1 MTFIEQVAAD
11 IFANYQHQLQN
22 VVVVFPNQRTGLFFR
37 KALHKVAKK
46 TTWMPKMY
54 GITEFMKL
62 HSTFKKIDNISVNAK
77 LYRIFMKYSR
87 RQESFDQFYSW
98 GEMLLEDFN
107 EIDRQ
112 MVNPREIFQLIEN
125 IQSIDQAFSFL
136 TNDQIQAIK
145 SFWESFMPPDFSD
158 EQNNFRE
165 VWQILSDV
173 YFDLQDELL
182 AENLAY
188 EGMYFRQC
196 AESLLQ
202 DKWPFPEDV
211 KVCFIGFNA
220 LTRSEETVFDVFR
233 KRGQARYYWDYDKY
247 YIEDK
252 NQEAGLFIRKYISK
266 YPSSVP
272 PSEQIQ
278 KNTTQIT
285 EIGIPQSIG
294 QTKSVAQ
301 FFQKEY
307 AENAAILLPDQVLL
321 MPLLN
326 TLPSEVEK
334 NVTMGYPVR
343 QSITFALLKN
353 ICEMHRHLKK
363 SPNGEYLLHF
373 KVYKEILKNPHLQS
387 KANTWIEQFIE
398 KCEKNR
404 TYFPYEDDLKDAPSA
419 IQHLFKFST
428 EDDGLVLVEK
438 CISIF
443 SFILEK
449 EELEDVHTKEIW
461 EDEMYRQLLFYVKV
475 ELEKL
480 RESMLQNTIPLQLDT
495 ASKIIRQHIS
505 RLNIPFESDVT
516 QGVQILGFLESRNL
530 DFENVFVL
538 NMNEDMVPTN
548 NYRSSFIPYHLRRG
562 FGLFT
567 SEDQEAQAAYY
578 FYRLLHKAKNLFL
591 LYDTEPGALGGG
603 EKSRFLLQLES
614 ETNYPIKRY
623 QQTQTIQLEEKDNI
637 IIPKTEAILSEIER
651 MSSGEYALSPSA
663 LNVYLDC
670 SLKYYY
676 KHIAKID
683 EKREMSSALDH
694 VEFGNILHHTVE
706 ALYKKNQE
714 RNGRKVVN
722 IEDFDAIEKDLQSCI
737 IEAFRE
743 TFKLKEHQQIHL
755 TGHTLIAYNV
765 VEDYVKRVLEADKLY
780 APFTIEHL
788 EEKITGTI
796 QVDGK
801 KLNLGGFVDRLDM
814 KNGIYRIIDYKT
826 GAFDKKK
833 NFKNIAELFD
843 LKNRKD
849 YIFQVILYSILF
861 QNSLN
866 DSQASVQPQLLFVR
880 EKDKEMSNPILMDK
894 VPLTNISEIKEEF
907 LENLKN
913 TLSGLISPHVP
924 FSQTDDKDKCAYC
937 YYNTIC
943 RKV

>member
-11 IFANYQHQLQN
+11 IYANYQHQLQN

-37 KALHKVAKK
+37 KALHKVAQK

-62 HSTFKKIDNISVNAK
+62 NSTFKKIDSISVNTR

-87 RQESFDQFYSW
+87 REESFDQFYSW

-112 MVNPREIFQLIEN
+112 LIDPKEIFQLIEN
-125 IQSIDQAFSFL
+125 VQSIDQAFAFL

-165 VWQILSDV
+165 VWEVLSNV
-173 YFDLQDELL
+173 YHDLQAELL
-182 AENLAY
+182 QENLAY
-188 EGMYFRQC
+188 EGMYFRHC
-196 AESLLQ
+196 AENL
-202 DKWPFPEDV
+202 KNETWNFPNDV
-211 KVCFIGFNA
+211 TVCFIGFNA
-220 LTRSEETVFDVFR
+220 LTKSEETVLDVFR

-247 YIEDK
+247 YIENK
-252 NQEAGLFIRKYISK
+252 HQEAGHFIRKYIK
-266 YPSSVP
+266 KFPSSVP

-278 KNTTQIT
+278 LNATKIT

-301 FFQKEY
+301 FFKEDY
-307 AENAAILLPDQVLL
+307 TENSAILLPDQVLL

-326 TLPSEVEK
+326 TLSKNVKK

-343 QSITFALLKN
+343 QSITFALLKS

-363 SPNGEYLLHF
+363 APNGNSLLHF
-373 KVYKEILKNPHLQS
+373 KIYREILKNPHLQS
-387 KANTWIEQFIE
+387 KSQDWIDQFIDH
-398 KCEKNR
+398 CEKNR
-404 TYFPYEDDLKDAPSA
+404 IYFPSEDDLKDAPEA
-419 IQHLFKFST
+419 IRQLFTFET
-428 EDDGLVLVEK
+428 ESNGLQLVEK
-438 CISIF
+438 CIIIF

-449 EELEDVHTKEIW
+449 ENLEEVLDQEIW
-461 EDEMYRQLLFYVKV
+461 EDEMYRQLLFYVKI

-480 RESMLQNTIPLQLDT
+480 RDNMAQNNIPLQLET

-516 QGVQILGFLESRNL
+516 EGVQILGFLESRNL
-530 DFENVFVL
+530 DFDTVFVL

-548 NYRSSFIPYHLRRG
+548 NYRNSFIPYHLRRG

-578 FYRLLHKAKNLFL
+578 FYRLLHKAKNLYL

-603 EKSRFLLQLES
+603 EKSRFMLQLES
-614 ETNYPIKRY
+614 ETNYPIERL
-623 QQTQTIQLEEKDNI
+623 QQVQTIKLQAEDSI
-637 IIPKTEAILSEIER
+637 SIPKTEEILAQIET
-651 MSSGEYALSPSA
+651 MSTGERSLSPSA

-683 EKREMSSALDH
+683 EKREMTSALDH
-694 VEFGNILHHTVE
+694 VEFGNILHHTIE
-706 ALYKKNQE
+706 KLYRGNKE
-714 RNGRKVVN
+714 RTKSDVVN
-722 IEDFDAIEKDLQSCI
+722 QSDFVEIEKNIESCI

-743 TFKLKEHQQIHL
+743 TFNLKKDQKVHL
-755 TGHTLIAYNV
+755 TGHILIAYNV
-765 VEDYVKRVLEADKLY
+765 VTDYVKRILEADKLY
-780 APFTIEHL
+780 APFTIVHL
-788 EEKITGTI
+788 EEKISGTI

-801 KLNLGGFVDRLDM
+801 TLNLGGFVDRLDQ
-814 KNGIYRIIDYKT
+814 KDGIYRIIDYKT
-826 GAFDKKK
+826 GSYAYKKK
-833 NFKNIAELFD
+833 FSKLEDLFQA
-843 LKNRKD
+843 KHRKD
-849 YIFQVILYSILF
+849 YIFQVILYGILYK
-861 QNSLN
+861 NSLTQSN
-866 DSQASVQPQLLFVR
+866 IKVQPQLLFVR
-880 EKDKEMSNPILMDK
+880 EKLQDMMKPIMMNKE
-894 VPLTNISEIKEEF
+894 PLLDISSVEELF
-907 LENLKN
+907 TEDLQN
-913 TLSGLISPHVP
+913 TLSALISPNIP
-924 FSQTDDKDKCAYC
+924 FTQTTNKDKCQYC
-937 YYNTIC
+937 YYNSIC
-943 RKV
+943 KRE